1 MKKTPIRAL
10 VVASVVALAALGAA
24 VAASGHSGTTAASQR
39 AVKTKLPMKTIG
51 ILGPVDAAEVI
62 KLGTD
67 ATVTAA
73 KALGWKVINL
83 DPGGDL
89 AKTAADMNS
98 LVNSHVDAIVLTIIE
113 PATIQAGLRAAAKAK
128 IPVINTMSQTHTSP
142 LEAGTYWPTPSVEMQ
157 LLVNTMKK
165 SLSNGAKVGMI
176 QLPQFYN
183 ALIAQQLF
191 SAQAKKA
198 GWNIVATHDADLANL
213 VPDVNKAVGDMIRA
227 NPDISAIWGCCDFTV
242 AGGVPAIQQSGK
254 NVTLF
259 SLHGVPSSVQFVKS
273 AKAEIE
279 IANAQLSSFIAIDA
293 LAKRWT
299 TGAPIPRSTPK
310 EFKYQMT
317 IIDKNTKAY
326 PYPTSKILAQ
336 FKARW
341 AKLYVKA
348 GS

>member
-1 MKKTPIRAL
+1 MRKISSWVLA
-10 VVASVVALAALGAA
+10 VVAVTLSVLA
-24 VAASGHSGTTAASQR
+24 VAVTAVGSPARTTAPQ
-39 AVKTKLPMKTIG
+39 KIKLPMKTIG

-67 ATVTAA
+67 ATATAA

-98 LVNSHVDAIVLTIIE
+98 LVTSHVDAIILTIIE
-113 PATIQAGLRAAAKAK
+113 PATIQAGLRAAAKAH
-128 IPVINTMSQTHTSP
+128 IPVINTMSQTHSSP
-142 LEAGTYWPTPSVEMQ
+142 LEAGTYWPTPSIEMN
-157 LLVNTMKK
+157 LLVGVMKK
-165 SLSNGAKVGMI
+165 DLPKGAKLGMI

-191 SAQAKKA
+191 RKAAQNA

-227 NPDISAIWGCCDFTV
+227 NPDLSAVWGCCDFTV

-254 NVTLF
+254 NVTLY

-273 AKAEIE
+273 ANAKIE
-279 IANAQLSSFIAIDA
+279 IANAQISSFIAIDA
-293 LAKRWT
+293 LVKKWT
-299 TGAPIPRSTPK
+299 TGAPIPRATPK
-310 EFKYQMT
+310 EFTYQMT
-317 IIDKNTKAY
+317 VIDKNTKAY
-326 PYPTSKILAQ
+326 PYPTSRILAQ
-336 FKARW
+336 FKSRW
-341 AKLYVKA
+341 AKLYTPA
-348 GS
+348 GK

>member
-1 MKKTPIRAL
+1 
-10 VVASVVALAALGAA
+10 
-24 VAASGHSGTTAASQR
+24 
-39 AVKTKLPMKTIG
+39 MKTIG

-176 QLPQFYN
+176 
-183 ALIAQQLF
+183 
-191 SAQAKKA
+191 SCRSS
-198 GWNIVATHDADLANL
+198 TTRSSH
-213 VPDVNKAVGDMIRA
+213 
-227 NPDISAIWGCCDFTV
+227 S
-242 AGGVPAIQQSGK
+242 S
-254 NVTLF
+254 
-259 SLHGVPSSVQFVKS
+259 SSVRKPRKR
-273 AKAEIE
+273 AGT
-279 IANAQLSSFIAIDA
+279 SS
-293 LAKRWT
+293 
-299 TGAPIPRSTPK
+299 PR
-310 EFKYQMT
+310 MT
-317 IIDKNTKAY
+317 RI
-326 PYPTSKILAQ
+326 
-336 FKARW
+336 
-341 AKLYVKA
+341 
-348 GS
+348 

>member
-1 MKKTPIRAL
+1 MKRTSIRVLA
-10 VVASVVALAALGAA
+10 VVTLAAVAVALAA
-24 VAASGHSGTTAASQR
+24 SGTSARTAAPPKKKQ
-39 AVKTKLPMKTIG
+39 LPMKTIG

-67 ATVTAA
+67 ATATAA

-83 DPGGDL
+83 DPGGDP

-113 PATIQAGLRAAAKAK
+113 PATVQAGLQAAAKAH
-128 IPVINTMSQTHTSP
+128 IPVISTMSQTHASK
-142 LEAGTYWPTPSVEMQ
+142 LEAGMYWPVPAQEMN
-157 LLVNTMKK
+157 LLVGQMKK
-165 SLSNGAKVGMI
+165 DGVPSGAKIGMI

-191 SAQAKKA
+191 QKSAQTA
-198 GWNIVATHDADLANL
+198 GWNVVATHDADLANL
-213 VPDVNKAVGDMIRA
+213 VPDVNKATGDMIRA
-227 NPDISAIWGCCDFTV
+227 NPDLKAIWGCCDFAV
-242 AGGVPAIQQSGK
+242 AGAVPAIQQSGK
-254 NVTLF
+254 PVTLY

-273 AKAEIE
+273 ANAKIE
-279 IANAQLSSFIAIDA
+279 IANAQISSFIAIDA
-293 LAKRWT
+293 LAKHWT
-299 TGAPIPRSTPK
+299 MGAPIPRATPR

-317 IIDKNTKAY
+317 MIDKNTTTY

-341 AKLYVKA
+341 AKLYLPAHK
-348 GS
+348 

>member
-1 MKKTPIRAL
+1 MRKTVSRAL
-10 VVASVVALAALGAA
+10 VLVVVVLSALSVAVITSASPNKTSAA
-24 VAASGHSGTTAASQR
+24 Q
-39 AVKTKLPMKTIG
+39 KTKLPMKTIG

-62 KLGTD
+62 KLSTD
-67 ATVTAA
+67 ATATAA

-113 PATIQAGLRAAAKAK
+113 PATIQAGLRAAAKAH

-142 LEAGTYWPTPSVEMQ
+142 LEAGMYWPQPAAEMQ
-157 LLVNTMKK
+157 LLVNAMKPDVK
-165 SLSNGAKVGMI
+165 PGAKIGLI

-183 ALIAQQLF
+183 ALIAGQLF
-191 SAQAKKA
+191 RSAASKEQ
-198 GWNIVATHDADLANL
+198 WNVVASHDADLANL

-227 NPDISAIWGCCDFTV
+227 NPDLTAIWGCCDFAV

-254 NVTLF
+254 KVTLY

-273 AKAEIE
+273 AQAKVEV
-279 IANAQLSSFIAIDA
+279 ANAQISNFIAIDV
-293 LAKRWT
+293 LAKHWAS
-299 TGAPIPRSTPK
+299 GAPIPRSTPK
-310 EFKYQMT
+310 GFTYKMT
-317 IIDKNTKAY
+317 VIDSHTTAY
-326 PYPTSKILAQ
+326 PYPTSAILAQ

-341 AKLYVKA
+341 SKLYVKA
-348 GS
+348 GK